1 MSRDVTHDCRATAY
15 TMQVSSVEWPS
26 EPNTP
31 TVIETFS
38 DSTAQIQNSSDPS
51 AALKKNMLKVE
62 VYFQNFNFERITE
75 SAAYKVSSV
84 SGDFKNFHFTQS
96 SNVVINMSMHPV
108 NTCT

>member
-1 MSRDVTHDCRATAY
+1 MSRDVTNGCRATAY

-75 SAAYKVSSV
+75 SAAYKVSCV
-84 SGDFKNFHFTQS
+84 CVDFKIFYFTQS
-96 SNVVINMSMHPV
+96 NIVIDM
-108 NTCT
+108 